1 MNKLLQSLILAGL
14 ATLTLPAFAADDAMT
29 AAPAAAKQE
38 TKPTDN
44 GPIATVNGVAIPHL
58 YADVA
63 RGDLTRTGRNPTD
76 ENVLE
81 VLISTELLSQ
91 EAVKLGLDKPE
102 PVQALL
108 DLQRKDT
115 LGKVLLE
122 NYAKNH
128 AVPEDKVK
136 AEYDKF
142 KAKMGDTE
150 YHSRHILVDNEKQ
163 AREIITKLGGKK
175 PAKFED
181 LAKKYSKDPGSA
193 AKGGDLGWMAPA
205 NLVPEFSAAMTGLKK
220 GETTKTPVKTQFGWH
235 VIQLQDSRKLAFPPF
250 DQLKDRIANKL
261 LQEDV
266 RNYLADLRGKAKI
279 DLPAAKAAVETK
291 AAAPATK

>member
-14 ATLTLPAFAADDAMT
+14 ATLTLPAFAVDDAMT
-29 AAPAAAKQE
+29 AAPAAKQE
-38 TKPTDN
+38 TKPTDS

-150 YHSRHILVDNEKQ
+150 YHSRHILVDNEKL
-163 AREIITKLGGKK
+163 AKEIITKLGGKK

-181 LAKKYSKDPGSA
+181 LAKKYSKDPGST

-220 GETTKTPVKTQFGWH
+220 GETIKTPVKTQFGWH

-250 DQLKDRIANKL
+250 DQLKDRIA
-261 LQEDV
+261 
-266 RNYLADLRGKAKI
+266 
-279 DLPAAKAAVETK
+279 
-291 AAAPATK
+291 